1 MSLGAWRR
9 QRRRVLRWS
18 PVALV
23 VLTAA
28 TGVPLVATYQPLQPG
43 ETGGGS
49 FPGLPTAAGMRWVT
63 K

>member
-1 MSLGAWRR
+1 
-9 QRRRVLRWS
+9 VLRWS